1 MPRNNDLNKILL
13 IGSGP
18 IVIGQGC
25 EFDYS
30 GVQACK
36 ALREERYQVVL
47 VNSNPAT
54 IMTDPE
60 FADRTYIEPITA
72 EVIEAIMEREKPDAI
87 LPTLGGQT
95 ALNAAME
102 LNRNGALARHDV
114 KLIGASAQAI
124 AKGEDRQLFKE
135 AMLRIGLEVPRSGVA
150 RSLTDL
156 DRIIGEIGTFPLIV
170 RPAFTL
176 GGTGGGIAYNREELD
191 VIAARGLDLSPV
203 HEVLIEESLVGW
215 KEFEMEVMRDRM
227 DNCVVVCSIEN
238 FDPMGVHTGD
248 SITVAPVQTLTD
260 KEYQMMRDAAFAVI
274 REIGVE
280 TGGSNIQFAVH
291 PDNGRMVVIEMNP
304 RVSRSSALASKA
316 TGFPI
321 AKIAAKLAVGYT
333 LDEIKNDITR
343 ETPAC
348 FEPTIDYCVVK
359 VPRFTFEKFPQAE
372 ATLTTRMK
380 SVGEAMAIG
389 RTFKEALQKALRS
402 LEIKRFGLLGD
413 GADKDVDL
421 ETLRLKLAT
430 PNAERIFFIAQAFKK
445 GASIEEVYELTKIDR
460 WFLRNVQ
467 QIVEEAKFLS
477 SAHFSHTARGL
488 SQVRRSGFQP
498 DSADEHL
505 ARRAAEHRAANPA
518 YEANEIVDI
527 RFRGLDPQQPIVQKR
542 GHLPHWE
549 QTGATYF
556 VTFRLAD
563 SISADVLSQWKC
575 ERAAWL
581 KLHPQPWDWKTAR
594 EYMRRFE
601 EEREHWLDQGHGSC
615 LLREPRAAAIVAE
628 SLNHFDRQ
636 RYLVDAYVVMPNH
649 VHVLFKPLGKNS
661 LADILHSWKS
671 FTAQALNREMNRA
684 GVLWMHEG
692 FDTIVRDAEHLRAC
706 REYIAQNPA
715 KARLSEGGFIL
726 VRREALMVNGENES
740 QTPQLNRPSHAQLDV
755 SADEQDARQ
764 PSEAGSLTSDTAPA
778 NGALGREQLLRA
790 KKLGF
795 SDRQLAV
802 ANAVT
807 ENQVR
812 ATRNSLGVTPTY
824 RLVDTCA
831 AEFEAYT
838 PYYYSTYG
846 DENERRESGKR
857 KIMILGGGPNRI
869 GQGIEFDYCCVHAAF
884 ALRELEFETIMV
896 NSNPE
901 TVSTDYDTSDKLYF
915 EPLTLE
921 DVLNIYDQEKP
932 EGVLVQFGGQ
942 TPLNLSQGLKA
953 AGVSILGTQPESIET
968 AENRK
973 LFAAMLDKLGLRQTP
988 NGSAVSTEEA
998 VAIAQKIGYP
1008 VLVRPSF
1015 VLGGRAMELVYNE
1028 VDLRRY
1034 MTSAIEVT
1042 PDRPV
1047 LIDRFLED
1055 AVEVDVDCIADG
1067 ETTVLGAIMEHIEEA
1082 GIHSGDSA
1090 CVIPTF
1096 SLSQKVIA
1104 EISAA
1109 SKAMARALNVR
1120 GLMNVQF
1127 AVKGDDVYV
1136 LEVNPRASR
1145 TIPFVSKAIGVPLA
1159 KLAAKVM
1166 VGKSLRELGFTKE
1179 IVPKHFSVKEAV
1191 FPFLRY
1197 EGLDIS
1203 LGPEMKSTGEVM
1215 GMDVDLGLAYAKSQ
1229 MAAPPPLPKKGKVF
1243 ISVKDTDKE
1252 AVIPVAREFVKL
1264 GFEIISTS
1272 GTADALTKAKVK
1284 VTKVF
1289 KLHEGR
1295 PNVLDRIK
1303 NGDINF
1309 IINTPSGKIPREH
1322 EVVIRNAAL
1331 AAKIPIMTT
1340 VRAALASANGI
1351 RSLQKRRVQVRS
1363 LQEYHT

>member
-1 MPRNNDLNKILL
+1 MPRNNELNKILL

-36 ALREERYQVVL
+36 ALREEGYVVVL

-60 FADRTYIEPITA
+60 FADRTYIEPITP

-102 LNRNGALARHDV
+102 LNRNGALARHGV
-114 KLIGASAQAI
+114 KLIGANAQAI

-135 AMLRIGLEVPRSGVA
+135 AMLRIGLDVPRSGVA
-150 RSLTDL
+150 RSLGDI
-156 DRIIGEIGTFPLIV
+156 DRIVGEIGTFPLII

-191 VIAARGLDLSPV
+191 AIVARGLDLSPV

-280 TGGSNIQFAVH
+280 TGGSNIQFAVN

-402 LEIKRFGLLGD
+402 LEIKRFGLCGD
-413 GADKDVDL
+413 GANKDVDS
-421 ETLRLKLAT
+421 ETLRLKLAI
-430 PNAERIFFIAQAFKK
+430 PNAERIFYLAQAFQD
-445 GASIEEVYELTKIDR
+445 GMPIDEVFELTKIDR
-460 WFLRNVQ
+460 WFLSNVQ
-467 QIVEEAKFLS
+467 QIVEEADRMS
-477 SAHFSHTARGL
+477 RCQRDSASGLPARVGH
-488 SQVRRSGFQP
+488 VRRAGS
-498 DSADEHL
+498 L
-505 ARRAAEHRAANPA
+505 AAESAKFATANPSSGGLA
-518 YEANEIVDI
+518 DI
-527 RFRGLDPQQPIVQKR
+527 QFHGLDKQAPVKITR
-542 GHLPHWE
+542 RHLPHCE
-549 QTGATYF
+549 QPGATYF

-563 SISADVLSQWKC
+563 AIASDVLAQWRE
-575 ERAAWL
+575 ERAQWL
-581 KLHPQPWDWKTAR
+581 KFHPEPWDWKTAC

-601 EEREHWLDQGHGSC
+601 EEREQWLDQGQGSC
-615 LLREPRAAAIVAE
+615 LLRNQRVHEIIVE
-628 SLNHFDRQ
+628 NLNHFDRD
-636 RYLVDAYVVMPNH
+636 RYVLDAFVVMPNH
-649 VHVLFKPLGKNS
+649 VHVIVKPIELNS
-661 LADILHSWKS
+661 LNTILHAWKS
-671 FTAQALNREMNRA
+671 YTSNRVNELLKRK
-684 GVLWMHEG
+684 GPLWMAET
-692 FDTIVRDAEHLRAC
+692 FDTIVRDSAHLAAC
-706 REYIAQNPA
+706 RDYIERNPKQA
-715 KARLSEGGFIL
+715 NLRDVEFVLELRDAL
-726 VRREALMVNGENES
+726 V
-740 QTPQLNRPSHAQLDV
+740 
-755 SADEQDARQ
+755 ADGDEPHTQQ
-764 PSEAGSLTSDTAPA
+764 AGSLPA
-778 NGALGREQLLRA
+778 ESGWQPDIQQEKLLRA

-802 ANAVT
+802 ASGFSAT
-807 ENQVR
+807 EIR
-812 ATRNSLGVTPTY
+812 AKRKSLGVLPTY

-846 DENERRESGKR
+846 AENERRESSKR
-857 KIMILGGGPNRI
+857 KVMILGGGPNRI

-884 ALRELEFETIMV
+884 ALRELGFETIMV

-932 EGVLVQFGGQ
+932 EGVVVQFGGQ
-942 TPLNLSQGLKA
+942 TPLNLAGGLKA
-953 AGVSILGTQPESIET
+953 AGVPILGTQPESIET
-968 AENRK
+968 AEDRGM
-973 LFAAMLDKLGLRQTP
+973 FAAMLDKLGLRQTP
-988 NGSAVSTEEA
+988 NGSATSTKEA
-998 VAIAQKIGYP
+998 VTIARKIGYP
-1008 VLVRPSF
+1008 ALVRPSF
-1015 VLGGRAMELVYNE
+1015 VLGGRAMELIYNE
-1028 VDLRRY
+1028 EDLRRY
-1034 MTSAIEVT
+1034 MASAIEVT

-1055 AVEVDVDCIADG
+1055 AIEVDVDCISDG
-1067 ETTVLGAIMEHIEEA
+1067 KTTVIGAIMEHIEEA

-1096 SLSQKVIA
+1096 SLSQKVLD

-1109 SKAMARALNVR
+1109 TKAMARELNVR

-1145 TIPFVSKAIGVPLA
+1145 TVPFVSKAIGIPLA

-1166 VGKSLRELGFTKE
+1166 TGKSLRELGFTKE

-1215 GMDVDLGLAYAKSQ
+1215 GIDVDLGLAYAKSQ

-1243 ISVKDTDKE
+1243 ISVKDADKE

-1272 GTADALTKAKVK
+1272 GTAEALTKAKIK

-1289 KLHEGR
+1289 KIHEGR
-1295 PNVLDRIK
+1295 LNVLDRIK

-1351 RSLQKRRVQVRS
+1351 RSLQKRKVQVRS

>member
-36 ALREERYQVVL
+36 ALREEGYEVVL

-60 FADRTYIEPITA
+60 FADRTYIEPITP

-102 LNRNGALARHDV
+102 LNRNGALARHAV
-114 KLIGASAQAI
+114 KLIGANAQAI

-135 AMLRIGLEVPRSGVA
+135 AMLRIGLDVPRSGVA
-150 RSLTDL
+150 RSLADI
-156 DRIIGEIGTFPLIV
+156 DRIVGEIGTFPLII

-191 VIAARGLDLSPV
+191 AIVARGLDLSPV

-248 SITVAPVQTLTD
+248 SITVAPAQTLTD

-291 PDNGRMVVIEMNP
+291 PDTGRMVVIEMNP

-321 AKIAAKLAVGYT
+321 AKIAAKLAVGHA

-343 ETPAC
+343 ETSAC

-359 VPRFTFEKFPQAE
+359 VPRFTFEKFPQAD

-402 LEIKRFGLLGD
+402 LEIKRFGLCGD
-413 GADKDVDL
+413 GVDRDIDL
-421 ETLRLKLAT
+421 EALRLKLAI
-430 PNAERIFFIAQAFKK
+430 PNAERIFYIAQAFHKA
-445 GASIEEVYELTKIDR
+445 ASIDEVYELTKIDR
-460 WFLRNVQ
+460 WFLRNVA
-467 QIVEEAKFLS
+467 QIVEE
-477 SAHFSHTARGL
+477 TR
-488 SQVRRSGFQP
+488 
-498 DSADEHL
+498 
-505 ARRAAEHRAANPA
+505 
-518 YEANEIVDI
+518 
-527 RFRGLDPQQPIVQKR
+527 
-542 GHLPHWE
+542 
-549 QTGATYF
+549 
-556 VTFRLAD
+556 
-563 SISADVLSQWKC
+563 C
-575 ERAAWL
+575 L
-581 KLHPQPWDWKTAR
+581 KTKALLH
-594 EYMRRFE
+594 
-601 EEREHWLDQGHGSC
+601 
-615 LLREPRAAAIVAE
+615 
-628 SLNHFDRQ
+628 
-636 RYLVDAYVVMPNH
+636 
-649 VHVLFKPLGKNS
+649 
-661 LADILHSWKS
+661 
-671 FTAQALNREMNRA
+671 
-684 GVLWMHEG
+684 
-692 FDTIVRDAEHLRAC
+692 
-706 REYIAQNPA
+706 
-715 KARLSEGGFIL
+715 
-726 VRREALMVNGENES
+726 
-740 QTPQLNRPSHAQLDV
+740 
-755 SADEQDARQ
+755 
-764 PSEAGSLTSDTAPA
+764 
-778 NGALGREQLLRA
+778 A

-802 ANAVT
+802 AHSVT
-807 ENQVR
+807 ESQIR
-812 ATRNSLGVTPTY
+812 AKRKSLNTLPTY

-884 ALRELEFETIMV
+884 ALRHLGFETIMV

-932 EGVLVQFGGQ
+932 EGVVVQFGGQ
-942 TPLNLSQGLKA
+942 TPLNLASGLRA
-953 AGVSILGTQPESIET
+953 AGVPILGTQPESIET
-968 AENRK
+968 AEDRR
-973 LFAAMLDKLGLRQTP
+973 LFADMLDKLGLRQTP
-988 NGSAVSTEEA
+988 NGSATNTEEA
-998 VAIAQKIGYP
+998 VAIARKIGYP

-1028 VDLRRY
+1028 EDLRRY
-1034 MTSAIEVT
+1034 MASAIEVT
-1042 PDRPV
+1042 PNRPV

-1055 AVEVDVDCIADG
+1055 AIEVDVDCISDG
-1067 ETTVLGAIMEHIEEA
+1067 ETTVIGAIMEHIEEA

-1096 SLSQKVIA
+1096 SLSQKVVN

-1109 SKAMARALNVR
+1109 TQAMARELNVR

-1145 TIPFVSKAIGVPLA
+1145 TVPFVSKAIGFPLA

-1166 VGKSLRELGFTKE
+1166 AGKSLRELGFTRE

-1197 EGLDIS
+1197 EGVDIS

-1229 MAAPPPLPKKGKVF
+1229 MAAPPPLPKGGNVF
-1243 ISVKDTDKE
+1243 VSVKDSDKQ
-1252 AVIPVAREFVKL
+1252 AVVPVVREFVKL
-1264 GFEIISTS
+1264 GFGIIATA
-1272 GTADALTKAKVK
+1272 GTFEVLKAAKLP

-1289 KLHEGR
+1289 KLREGR
-1295 PNVLDRIK
+1295 PNVLDRVK

-1309 IINTPSGKIPREH
+1309 IINTPSGKIPRED
-1322 EVVIRNAAL
+1322 EVRIRNASL
-1331 AAKIPIMTT
+1331 AQGIPIMTT

-1351 RSLQKRRVQVRS
+1351 RSLQKRKVQVRS
-1363 LQEYHT
+1363 LQEYNSDVMPSEARDLAKAR

>member
-1 MPRNNDLNKILL
+1 MPRNNDLKKILL

-36 ALREERYQVVL
+36 ALREEGYQVVL
-47 VNSNPAT
+47 INSNPAT

-72 EVIEAIMEREKPDAI
+72 EVIEAIIAREKPDAL
-87 LPTLGGQT
+87 LPTMGGQT

-102 LNRNGALARHDV
+102 LYRNGALARHKV
-114 KLIGASAQAI
+114 KLIGANAKAI

-135 AMLRIGLEVPRSGVA
+135 AMLRIGLDVPRSGVA
-150 RSLTDL
+150 RSLADAG
-156 DRIIGEIGTFPLIV
+156 RIAKEIGTFPLII

-176 GGTGGGIAYNREELD
+176 GGSGGGIAYNPDELD
-191 VIAARGLDLSPV
+191 DTAGRGLAMSPV
-203 HEVLIEESLVGW
+203 SEVLIEESLVGW

-260 KEYQMMRDAAFAVI
+260 KEYQMMRDASFAVI

-291 PDNGRMVVIEMNP
+291 PDNGRMTVIEMNP

-359 VPRFTFEKFPQAE
+359 VPRFTFEKFPQADP
-372 ATLTTRMK
+372 TLTTQMK

-402 LEIKRFGLLGD
+402 LEIKRFGLCAD

-421 ETLRLKLAT
+421 ETLRLKLAI
-430 PNAERIFFIAQAFKK
+430 PNAERVFYLAQAFQK
-445 GASIEEVYELTKIDR
+445 GASIDEVFELTKIDR
-460 WFLRNVQ
+460 WFLRNV
-467 QIVEEAKFLS
+467 
-477 SAHFSHTARGL
+477 
-488 SQVRRSGFQP
+488 
-498 DSADEHL
+498 
-505 ARRAAEHRAANPA
+505 AE
-518 YEANEIVDI
+518 
-527 RFRGLDPQQPIVQKR
+527 
-542 GHLPHWE
+542 
-549 QTGATYF
+549 
-556 VTFRLAD
+556 
-563 SISADVLSQWKC
+563 
-575 ERAAWL
+575 
-581 KLHPQPWDWKTAR
+581 
-594 EYMRRFE
+594 
-601 EEREHWLDQGHGSC
+601 
-615 LLREPRAAAIVAE
+615 IVAE
-628 SLNHFDRQ
+628 SQCL
-636 RYLVDAYVVMPNH
+636 
-649 VHVLFKPLGKNS
+649 KTK
-661 LADILHSWKS
+661 
-671 FTAQALNREMNRA
+671 T
-684 GVLWMHEG
+684 
-692 FDTIVRDAEHLRAC
+692 
-706 REYIAQNPA
+706 
-715 KARLSEGGFIL
+715 
-726 VRREALMVNGENES
+726 
-740 QTPQLNRPSHAQLDV
+740 
-755 SADEQDARQ
+755 
-764 PSEAGSLTSDTAPA
+764 
-778 NGALGREQLLRA
+778 LLRS

-795 SDRQLAV
+795 SDRQLAL
-802 ANAVT
+802 ANGSS
-807 ENQVR
+807 EEKIR
-812 ATRNSLGVTPTY
+812 AKRIGEKVTPTY

-857 KIMILGGGPNRI
+857 KVMILGGGPNRI

-884 ALRELEFETIMV
+884 ALRELGFETIMV

-921 DVLNIYDQEKP
+921 DVLNIYEQEKP
-932 EGVLVQFGGQ
+932 EGVVVQFGGQ
-942 TPLNLSQGLKA
+942 TPLNLADGLKA
-953 AGVSILGTQPESIET
+953 AGVPIFGTQPESIET
-968 AENRK
+968 AEDRK
-973 LFAAMLDKLGLRQTP
+973 LFAAMLDKLELRQTP
-988 NGSAVSTEEA
+988 SGSAVSTDEA
-998 VAIAQKIGYP
+998 VKIASKIGYP

-1028 VDLRRY
+1028 TDLRRY
-1034 MTSAIEVT
+1034 MANAIEVT

-1047 LIDRFLED
+1047 LVDRFLED
-1055 AVEVDVDCIADG
+1055 AVEVDVDCISDG

-1096 SLSQKVIA
+1096 SLSRKVLD
-1104 EISAA
+1104 EISSAT
-1109 SKAMARALNVR
+1109 KAMARELSVR

-1127 AVKGDDVYV
+1127 AVKGEDVYV

-1145 TIPFVSKAIGVPLA
+1145 TVPFVSKAIGVPLA
-1159 KLAAKVM
+1159 KLAAKIM
-1166 VGKSLRELGFTKE
+1166 AGKKLPELGFTKE

-1197 EGLDIS
+1197 QGMDIS

-1215 GMDVDLGLAYAKSQ
+1215 GIDVDLGLAYAKSQ
-1229 MAAPPPLPKKGKVF
+1229 MAAPPPLPKKGNVF

-1252 AVIPVAREFVKL
+1252 AIIPLAREFVKL
-1264 GFEIISTS
+1264 GFGIISTS
-1272 GTADALTKAKVK
+1272 GTADALAKAKIKVK
-1284 VTKVF
+1284 KVF

-1295 PNVLDRIK
+1295 PNVLDRVK
-1303 NGDINF
+1303 NGDISF

-1322 EVVIRNAAL
+1322 EVTIRNAAL
-1331 AAKIPIMTT
+1331 AQKIPIMTT
-1340 VRAALASANGI
+1340 VRAAQASANGI
-1351 RSLQKRRVQVRS
+1351 RSLQKSKVQVRS
-1363 LQEYHT
+1363 LQEYHASV